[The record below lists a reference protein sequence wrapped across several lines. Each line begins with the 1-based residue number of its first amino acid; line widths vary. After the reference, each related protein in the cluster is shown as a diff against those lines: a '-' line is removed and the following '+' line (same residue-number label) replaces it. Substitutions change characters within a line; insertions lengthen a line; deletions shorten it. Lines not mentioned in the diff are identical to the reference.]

1 VPSLPRA
8 LRRSSCLRT
17 TRRPD
22 RLFVHTTSVGWGYG
36 AVSLAANGFPII
48 ASGFYLATRSTCV
61 PHSHDTTLWA
71 FFLSTRR
78 PWGGGYG
85 AVSLAANGFPISLHR
100 SRMIFCFTD
109 MQIVDAENDSDHSD
123 SYEVKLLEST
133 EAEHEEVIVVTSS
146 SKNMKKRSFR
156 ESEETDTET
165 NDGEEKNGM

>member
-1 VPSLPRA
+1 
-8 LRRSSCLRT
+8 
-17 TRRPD
+17 
-22 RLFVHTTSVGWGYG
+22 
-36 AVSLAANGFPII
+36 
-48 ASGFYLATRSTCV
+48 
-61 PHSHDTTLWA
+61 
-71 FFLSTRR
+71 
-78 PWGGGYG
+78 
-85 AVSLAANGFPISLHR
+85 
-100 SRMIFCFTD
+100 MIFCFTD